1 MDLSS
6 NTTAV
11 SSSASSVS
19 GLDSHYHH
27 HHHSSSASSS
37 SSSSSSSIGFEHV
50 LSLPDLPSGVVDVDA
65 LDMRKAANADPGA
78 VADYAREIHAHQ
90 KKEEVSWAC
99 WWDKCFQG
107 SGGELFSLFV
117 SLVFLFATPLHLVS
131 SSFVRSCLLL
141 FQVLKS
147 ARYGYMAHQTDINE
161 KMRAIL
167 LDWLEEVHVKF
178 KLMPET
184 LYLTAN
190 LIDRF
195 LEKKI
200 VIRSKLQLVGVTA
213 MLIAS
218 KYEEIYAPEVRDF
231 VYITD
236 KAYTREQ
243 ILAMEATMLNTL
255 DFRVSVPTVL
265 VFLNRYL
272 KVANGGTSPSAEDR
286 LARYA
291 TFLVERQVQE
301 YRMLQHAPSK
311 VAAAAVN
318 MALRTLK
325 GRSAWTPTLE
335 FHTGYSERDLKACI
349 LDMQDVMQASVGS
362 SLQAVRKKYSNPK
375 FGEVAGIPLIPLE

>member
-1 MDLSS
+1 
-6 NTTAV
+6 
-11 SSSASSVS
+11 
-19 GLDSHYHH
+19 
-27 HHHSSSASSS
+27 
-37 SSSSSSSIGFEHV
+37 
-50 LSLPDLPSGVVDVDA
+50 
-65 LDMRKAANADPGA
+65 
-78 VADYAREIHAHQ
+78 
-90 KKEEVSWAC
+90 
-99 WWDKCFQG
+99 
-107 SGGELFSLFV
+107 
-117 SLVFLFATPLHLVS
+117 
-131 SSFVRSCLLL
+131 
-141 FQVLKS
+141 
-147 ARYGYMAHQTDINE
+147 MAHQTDINE

-255 DFRVSVPTVL
+255 DFKVSVPTVL

-272 KVANGGTSPSAEDR
+272 KIAGAGNDEKLT
-286 LARYA
+286 RYA

-311 VAAAAVN
+311 IAASAVN
-318 MALRTLK
+318 MALRTLRPTVR
-325 GRSAWTPTLE
+325 GVSVWNPTLE
-335 FHTGYSERDLKACI
+335 FHTGYTERDLRPTI
-349 LDMQDVMQASVGS
+349 LDMQEVMAASVTS

-375 FGEVAGIPLIPLE
+375 FGEVAGIPLALLE